1 MKDLI
6 TIHKE
11 EGLETKEL
19 SGLYLIRNLDT
30 NALKIGITNNL
41 QSRFKDL
48 IATFKHV
55 GISPRLKVECF
66 LECEIKVY
74 SRLERMLHKK
84 FKKYNI
90 QNEWF
95 DIRNIDNILEYTM
108 SLDESVFD
116 NNSTTYKNI
125 RILKQDSPMNILI
138 PNDIDLKKDNIKI
151 IPTLC
156 YLYIMTNIRGISFFA
171 INNIVRYLNYTPKRG
186 AGKINDNIKKSLI
199 KLIQMGLINGINET
213 QIKECGSSEMMECRL
228 CLPNTSAFNLDIN
241 TVEKILFTYGRKAFS
256 VLTVYCSLLIKSSE
270 LNNDVLNLSDLKD
283 LKNKMAKNTRLY
295 ALKMLQELNLIE
307 LIN

>member
-11 EGLETKEL
+11 EGLETKRL
-19 SGLYLIRNLDT
+19 SGLYLIRNLNT

-41 QSRFKDL
+41 QGRFEGL

-55 GISPRLKVECF
+55 GINPRLKVECF
-66 LECEIKVY
+66 LECETDIY
-74 SRLERMLHKK
+74 SKLERILHKK
-84 FKKYNI
+84 FEKHNI

-95 DIRNIDNILEYTM
+95 DIENIDNILEYTM
-108 SLDESVFD
+108 SLDESIFD

-125 RILKQDSPMNILI
+125 RILKQDNPMNIPI
-138 PNDIDLKKDNIKI
+138 SNNIDLKMDNIKI

-156 YLYIMTNIRGISFFA
+156 YLYIMTNRKGISFFT
-171 INNIVRYLNYTPKRG
+171 INNIVRYLNRTPNRNTG
-186 AGKINDNIKKSLI
+186 MINDSIKESII
-199 KLIQMGLINGINET
+199 KLIQIGLIDNINET
-213 QIKECGSSEMMECRL
+213 QIKECGVGKMMECRL

-241 TVEKILFTYGRKAFS
+241 TVEKIFFTYGRKAFG
-256 VLTVYCSLLIKSSE
+256 VLTIYCSLLIKSSE
-270 LNNDVLNLSDLKD
+270 LNTDVLNLSDLKD
-283 LKNKMAKNTRLY
+283 LKNKMAKNTRLS